1 MRTSVRPFT
10 DPNPNMTPQSKPN
23 LDRVRRYLTPLLAL
37 SVALPAFAQVANNP
51 QTPPP
56 AEQKPV
62 PVTQTPAANSGTGDK
77 GVLELSPFVVTTSKD
92 QGYFAENTLAGSRL
106 NSNLADLAASI
117 TVVTKQQLDDTASLD
132 INDVFRYEAGT
143 EGSTTYTPQVTDRGT
158 LKDTVGGYSFGN
170 NGDTT
175 TNSQSNRVRGLAAPD
190 ASINYHPS
198 NNRVPFDS
206 YNIQSVEISRGPNS
220 LLFGL
225 GSPAGIV
232 NQSSAQAVINR
243 NSNTVSLRTDHL
255 GSVRGSFALNRSL
268 IEDKLAVYVAALY
281 NNQQFERKPSYDL
294 TKRQFGAITYRPFPK
309 TVIRAFA
316 ENFDNKANRPNF
328 ITPRDMVTPWLKA
341 GRPSYDP
348 VTRTIKFMDATSYPK
363 NLSLPQTGANL
374 QTRTAGEVIGPI
386 YFDTRSPGSV
396 ATIVAANGQR
406 LTGAALLTNSLS
418 PYYLP
423 AGLGFDTGNTNT
435 LERFDNGTQI
445 DYITRN
451 IGFFAPAHT
460 NPATA
465 TPTNGSWL
473 AGDQRFLVTDR
484 NWTSSTTGIAPVL
497 EQNGTIYTFSSY
509 QAPGVT
515 DQSIYDWT
523 NHNLNQ
529 PNFGILKAGNY
540 NIEIEQQIGENLF
553 LSAGWYRQQ
562 IDAAENY
569 TISQLQGNTLQV
581 DTNINKLDGTPN
593 PYYGLAFVPLGLG
606 GGVDTFFSPE
616 TNDST
621 RVMAAYNLDFSKN
634 SGWTKW
640 FGRHR
645 LLGLAAQHDVRR
657 NRERWRLTYTDGD
670 VEGKLRYTRNLTLDG
685 QAHWS
690 AAAIRKAYY
699 AASPG
704 DPQGTVTQSLG
715 FYGNPGW
722 ENPYVAQVRVF
733 NIAEQAWKNV
743 TTSERIAFADNGSAN
758 FQREVSSW
766 TLATQSYLW
775 QDRLVLTLGLRNDQ
789 YRARNTTG
797 GTINA
802 LDGSVI
808 APALTGNE
816 IYRFKNGE
824 ADYDRIMNRWNIW
837 DELEGDT
844 KTVGAA
850 FRPLTGW
857 NRIENSA
864 NNGNHLSD
872 FLRGL
877 TLYYNQ
883 SDNFNPPPGKQTD
896 YFKKQL
902 PKPTGD
908 GKDGGFGF
916 NLFDNKLVARVNW
929 FQTENQNERTSAAG
943 TLLTRLA
950 YSDTTTGYAWAS
962 AVQRLR
968 VGMAAGRTIADITAD
983 PDWNTDNVAAGGI
996 DVSSTA
1002 NQQKI
1007 YESLKLPFNYYSGIQ
1022 LAATQQSIAKGVEVQ
1037 LTYNPTRNWTMKF
1050 TGTKTKSTYTDVA
1063 PQYDDWLAER
1073 LPVWQTLTAPDI
1085 PDFIASNGREWSLK
1099 NFWTG
1104 YGFHSSALKEN
1115 LNGQTSPQAYHQQVV
1130 ESEVALAK
1138 ALEGAVSP
1146 NQRIYR
1152 ASFLTNYNITEGR
1165 FKGFAVGGAQR
1176 YESKAA
1182 VGYYGKAANPLLPTV
1197 INASDI
1203 TRPVYLDNGNFY
1215 TDLWAS
1221 YTRRIFNDKVRMKV
1235 QLNVN
1240 NVMEDGGLRPV
1251 AVNWDGKPWGFRII
1265 DPRQFILTTTF
1276 DF

>member
-1 MRTSVRPFT
+1 MTSLQM
-10 DPNPNMTPQSKPN
+10 NSN
-23 LDRVRRYLTPLLAL
+23 RVRRFLTPLLAL
-37 SVALPAFAQVANNP
+37 SVAFPVFAQVANNP
-51 QTPPP
+51 ASTPEDPAKPP
-56 AEQKPV
+56 VKVEAAN
-62 PVTQTPAANSGTGDK
+62 PAAKPDDK
-77 GVLELSPFVVTTSKD
+77 SVLTLSPFVVTTSKD

-132 INDVFRYEAGT
+132 INDVFRYEAST

-175 TNSQSNRVRGLAAPD
+175 TNAQSNRVRGLAAPD

-198 NNRVPFDS
+198 NARIPFDS

-232 NQSSAQAVINR
+232 NQTAAQAVINR

-255 GSVRGSFALNRSL
+255 GSARGTFAINRSL
-268 IEDKLAVYVAALY
+268 IEDKLAIYIAGLY
-281 NNQQFERKPSYDL
+281 NDQKFERKPSFEL
-294 TKRQFGAITYRPFPK
+294 TRRQFGAITYRPFSK

-316 ENFDNKANRPNF
+316 ENYDNKANRPNY
-328 ITPRDMVTPWLKA
+328 ITPRDMVTPWLQA
-341 GRPSYDP
+341 GRPSYDS

-363 NLSLPQTGANL
+363 VANL
-374 QTRTAGEVIGPI
+374 PWSGSNMVNRSAGEVIGPI
-386 YFDTRSPGSV
+386 YFDIRSPGSV
-396 ATIVAANGQR
+396 ASIVSATGQR
-406 LTGAALLTNSLS
+406 LTGAALLTNNLS

-423 AGLGFDTGNTNT
+423 YGITFDTGNTNT

-445 DYITRN
+445 DYFTRS

-465 TPTNGSWL
+465 VPTNGSW
-473 AGDQRFLVTDR
+473 AANDPRFLITDR
-484 NWTSSTTGIAPVL
+484 NWTSSTTGLAPIATV
-497 EQNGTIYTFSSY
+497 NGTIYTYSSY

-523 NHNLNQ
+523 KYNLNQ
-529 PNFGILKAGNY
+529 PNFGILKSGNY
-540 NIEIEQQIGENLF
+540 NIEIEQQITDNLF
-553 LSAGWYRQQ
+553 ASAGWYRQQ

-569 TISQLQGNTLQV
+569 ILSQLQGNTIQV
-581 DTNINKLDGTPN
+581 DTNINMMDGTPN
-593 PYYGLAFVPLGLG
+593 PYYGLAYLPLGLG
-606 GGVDTFFSPE
+606 GGVDTFYSPE
-616 TNDST
+616 TNDSY
-621 RVMAAYNLDFSKN
+621 RAMVAYNLDFSKN

-645 LLGLAAQHDVRR
+645 LLGLVSEHDVRR
-657 NRERWRLTYTDGD
+657 NRERWRLGYTDGD
-670 VEGKLRYTRNLTLDG
+670 AEAKLRYTRNLTLDG
-685 QAHWS
+685 QSHWNS
-690 AAAIRKAYY
+690 TAIRKAYY
-699 AASPG
+699 LASPG
-704 DPQGTVTQSLG
+704 DAQGTVTHSAG
-715 FYGNPGW
+715 FYNNPGW
-722 ENPYVAQVRVF
+722 ESPYVSQVNVY
-733 NIAEQAWKNV
+733 NIAEGRFKDI
-743 TTSERIAFADNGSAN
+743 TTSERIAFADNGSSN
-758 FQREVSSW
+758 SQREVKSW

-775 QDRLVLTLGLRNDQ
+775 SDRLILTLGWRHDE

-802 LDGSVI
+802 NDGTVLV
-808 APALTGNE
+808 PALTANE
-816 IYRFKNGE
+816 IYPFRTGE
-824 ADYDRIMNRWNIW
+824 ADYDRLMNRWTIW

-850 FRPLTGW
+850 FRPLSGW
-857 NRIENSA
+857 AKIESSA
-864 NNGNHLSD
+864 NSGSRVGE

-883 SDNFNPPPGKQTD
+883 SENFNPPPGKQTD
-896 YFKKQL
+896 YFKRQL

-916 NLFDNKLVARVNW
+916 NLFDNKLVARINW
-929 FQTENQNERTSAAG
+929 FETANQNERTGAAA

-950 YSDTTTGYAWAS
+950 YSDTTTGLAWAS

-968 VGMAAGRTIADITAD
+968 VGMASGQSIAQITAD
-983 PDWNTDNVAAGGI
+983 PDWNSDNVAAGGI
-996 DVSSTA
+996 NVSDSA

-1007 YESLKLPFNYYSGIQ
+1007 YDLLQLPLNYYSGVQ
-1022 LAATQQSIAKGVEVQ
+1022 LAATQQSLAKGVELQ
-1037 LTYNPTRNWTMKF
+1037 LTYNPTRNWTMKL
-1050 TGTKTKSTYTDVA
+1050 TATKSKSTYTDVA
-1063 PQYDDWLAER
+1063 PQYDEWLAER
-1073 LPVWQTLTAPDI
+1073 LPVWESLTASDI

-1099 NFWTG
+1099 NFWNG

-1115 LNGQTSPQAYHQQVV
+1115 LNGQTSPRAYHQQVV

-1152 ASFLTNYNITEGR
+1152 GSFLTNYVFSEGKL
-1165 FKGFAVGGAQR
+1165 KGWAVGGAER

-1215 TDLWAS
+1215 TDLWVS

-1240 NVMEDGGLRPV
+1240 NVTEDGHLQPV
-1251 AVNWDGKPWGFRII
+1251 AVNWDGQPWGFRII
-1265 DPRQFILTTTF
+1265 DPRQFILTTSF